1 MKTYNILFAVMSC
14 FILGSVSAQENKTIS
29 EEAIV
34 SHSDSIEG
42 LLKSQSFEFIAKT
55 VYPLSGSP
63 KNVVG
68 SDYSVTFS
76 PEMVVSNLPFFGR
89 AYSGMKMGRD
99 KGMRF
104 KGKPENFQIEKAEA
118 YQVSTLVNDGDT
130 YKISLS
136 LSNSGN
142 ATLTISSNS
151 RGTIS
156 YQGDIVHRK

>member
-1 MKTYNILFAVMSC
+1 
-14 FILGSVSAQENKTIS
+14 
-29 EEAIV
+29 
-34 SHSDSIEG
+34 
-42 LLKSQSFEFIAKT
+42 

-89 AYSGMKMGRD
+89 AYRGMKMGRD

-104 KGKPENFQIEKAEA
+104 KGKPENFQIEKAKEF
-118 YQVSTLVNDGDT
+118 QLSTVVNDGDA

-136 LSNSGN
+136 VANSGN

-151 RGTIS
+151 RGTIT
-156 YQGDIVHRK
+156 YQGEVVQRK